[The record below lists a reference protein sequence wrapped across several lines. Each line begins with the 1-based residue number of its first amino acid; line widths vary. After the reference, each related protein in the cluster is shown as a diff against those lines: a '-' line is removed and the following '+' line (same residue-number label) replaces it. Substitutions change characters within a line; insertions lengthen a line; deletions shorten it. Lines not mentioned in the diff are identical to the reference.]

1 MSCSHHFSGMEERK
15 QFKEEDGGREAF
27 PYFFL
32 RNHKDT
38 QASVSIMRHISLF
51 NIVRNT
57 KVHRAHV

>member
-1 MSCSHHFSGMEERK
+1 MEERK